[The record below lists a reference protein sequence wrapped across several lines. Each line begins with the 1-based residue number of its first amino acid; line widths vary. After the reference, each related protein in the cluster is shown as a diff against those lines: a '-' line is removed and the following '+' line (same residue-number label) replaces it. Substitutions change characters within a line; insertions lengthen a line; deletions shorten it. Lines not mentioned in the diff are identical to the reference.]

1 MLFVCYTSIHCFKA
15 VLSLKCDMV
24 TCFQLK
30 LLLVF
35 CMHVFFI
42 PLKYSATQVCTFS
55 SVCPSTEQLTV
66 YETCK
71 EKETMRGRLQ

>member
-1 MLFVCYTSIHCFKA
+1 
-15 VLSLKCDMV
+15 
-24 TCFQLK
+24 
-30 LLLVF
+30 
-35 CMHVFFI
+35 MHVFFI